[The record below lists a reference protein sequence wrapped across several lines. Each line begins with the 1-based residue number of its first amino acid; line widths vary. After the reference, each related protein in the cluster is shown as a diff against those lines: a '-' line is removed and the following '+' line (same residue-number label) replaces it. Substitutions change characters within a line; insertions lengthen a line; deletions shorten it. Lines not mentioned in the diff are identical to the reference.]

1 MIYIFLAGILWG
13 TIGLFVNELNALGAS
28 ASLISLM
35 RMTFAFLSMSVFA
48 LIKHGKRIILTDI
61 KALFFC
67 ALLGFVSNG
76 LFNVLYTTSIKIN
89 GMGTASV
96 LLYTAPVFTALA
108 SCIIFHE
115 KLTSRKILA
124 LGLNVIGCVFTVTG
138 GRFSL
143 ESISMMGILAGI
155 GSGFCYGMA
164 AIFGRLAG
172 NRTDALITSVYSYIF
187 ASIFLYIFLRPDI
200 TPMINNVKILVWGF
214 LYGLIPT
221 GLAYLVY
228 YMELSKIQDTSK
240 VPVVASIEPIIA
252 VILGTQIYG
261 EKIGLMNYAGIAVV
275 LISIIIIV
283 KTENHT

>member
-13 TIGLFVNELNALGAS
+13 TVGLFVRELNALGAS

-35 RMTFAFLSMSVFA
+35 RMAFAFLAISIFA
-48 LIKHGKRIILTDI
+48 LIKHGKRIILTDV

-67 ALLGFVSNG
+67 ALLGLVSNG
-76 LFNVLYTTSIKIN
+76 LFNILYTTSININ
-89 GMGTASV
+89 GMGIASV

-115 KLTSRKILA
+115 KLTSQKILA

-138 GRFSL
+138 GNFSL
-143 ESISMMGILAGI
+143 ATITIMGVLAGI

-200 TPMINNVKILVWGF
+200 TPAMSNMKILMWGF

-228 YMELSKIQDTSK
+228 YMELSKIHDTSK
-240 VPVVASIEPIIA
+240 VPVIASIEPIIA
-252 VILGTQIYG
+252 VIIGTQIYG

-275 LISIIIIV
+275 LISIIIMV
-283 KTENHT
+283 KTE